1 MLLEL
6 HILQNF
12 APSNLNRDDT
22 GSPKACEFGGYRRAR
37 ISSQAIKRAIRREFD
52 VSNLVPAEQRA
63 IRSKRFISEVTDA
76 LVRDGRDPME
86 SASVVNGVIEALG
99 LKTASD
105 KNAEY
110 LATVGSGDGQAE
122 LSFHKLQVLLYLSAS
137 EVATLKKFCEAN
149 WDALVAMMATEGAS
163 ARDKKA
169 AREAAKEAL
178 SKKSIDELKTA
189 LDGGR
194 AADLALFGRMLADLP
209 ERNIDAACQV
219 AHAISTHQV
228 SSEFDYYTAIDDLKP
243 DDTAGADM
251 IGTVEFNSACY
262 YRYANIDLVQLT
274 RNLGGD
280 VALAADTVRAFL
292 VASRDAIPTGKQNSF
307 AARNAPSFIMT
318 VVRPSGAW
326 SLANAFVSPVR
337 PSGQGIIANS
347 IAALDRHWGELTTV
361 YGAPAG
367 ASLALVAT
375 GEADLS
381 NLAAARLATF
391 NDLLERTVAAVA
403 GRS

>member
-22 GSPKACEFGGYRRAR
+22 GSPKTCEFGGYRRAR

-52 VSNLVPAEQRA
+52 ISNLVPEEQRA
-63 IRSKRFISEVTDA
+63 IRSKRFVEKIA
-76 LVRDGRDPME
+76 DGL
-86 SASVVNGVIEALG
+86 ASRGRP
-99 LKTASD
+99 
-105 KNAEY
+105 
-110 LATVGSGDGQAE
+110 AE
-122 LSFHKLQVLLYLSAS
+122 LCAGVAEAGLALLDIALAKDQKTEYLLYLGAA
-137 EVATLKKFCEAN
+137 EVDRIVAFCEAQ
-149 WDALVAMMATEGAS
+149 WETLAAS
-163 ARDKKA
+163 AAEKKA
-169 AREAAKEAL
+169 AKKGGQDDDAKKLAKEL
-178 SKKSIDELKTA
+178 KSA

-228 SSEFDYYTAIDDLKP
+228 SSEFDYYTAVDDLKP
-243 DDTAGADM
+243 GDTAGADM

-262 YRYANIDLVQLT
+262 YRYANIDLGQLT

-280 VALAADTVRAFL
+280 AALAADTVRAFL

-326 SLANAFVSPVR
+326 SLANAFVCPVR
-337 PSGQGIIANS
+337 PSGEGIIAKS
-347 IAALDRHWGELTTV
+347 ITALDRHWGELTTT

-367 ASLALVAT
+367 ASLALIAT
-375 GEADLS
+375 GDAELP
-381 NLAAARLATF
+381 NLAAARVATF
-391 NDLLERTVAAVA
+391 NDLLERTVAAAA
-403 GRS
+403 GGS